1 MTITDNRPQVGNE
14 AMQQRVFASSVVVL
28 VPVMFALSGCAQPL
42 STREKSTLVG
52 GGLGGAAGAIIGAA
66 VGNPGAGAAI
76 GTALGAGTGALV
88 GDQLQQRETIAKEQQ
103 QQIEQQRQE
112 IARNREL
119 LEELRR
125 QNLEARETDRG
136 VMVNLPDVLFDFGK
150 ADLTTGA
157 RTKVESI
164 SQVLNNQAR
173 GRRVSVEGHTDSIGS
188 DAYNQRLSERRAESV
203 AVALEHAGVSPDR
216 ITTKGYGKRYPVAPN
231 TNPDG
236 SDNPE
241 GRAKNR
247 RVEVI
252 IEN

>member
-1 MTITDNRPQVGNE
+1 MRK
-14 AMQQRVFASSVVVL
+14 RVFWRSTAFLIAATLLISCS
-28 VPVMFALSGCAQPL
+28 QPL
-42 STREKSTLVG
+42 STREKSTLIG
-52 GGLGGAAGAIIGAA
+52 GGIGGAAGAIIGAA

-88 GDQLQQRETIAKEQQ
+88 GDQLQKRDTIAQEQQ
-103 QQIEQQRQE
+103 QQIEQQQQE
-112 IARNREL
+112 IARNRQL
-119 LEELRR
+119 LEELKR
-125 QNLEARETDRG
+125 QNLEARETERG
-136 VMVNLPDVLFDFGK
+136 VIVNLPDVLFDFGR
-150 ADLTTGA
+150 ADLTSDA
-157 RTKVESI
+157 RVKVQSM
-164 SQVLNNQAR
+164 SQVLNNQAQ

-188 DAYNQRLSERRAESV
+188 DAFNQQLSERRAENV
-203 AVALEHAGVSPDR
+203 AMALENSGVSPNR

-247 RVEVI
+247 RVEVV